1 MLPIIFDITHLSN
14 AFLEHFLQGV
24 APLRDVGILLST
36 LTQISINYNDIY
48 FRIRQ
53 GQLYIGSSTNK

>member
-24 APLRDVGILLST
+24 APLRDIGILLST
-36 LTQISINYNDIY
+36 LTQMSISITKIFIFGLDKDN
-48 FRIRQ
+48 
-53 GQLYIGSSTNK
+53 YIGSK

>member
-24 APLRDVGILLST
+24 APLRGIGILLSI
-36 LTQISINYNDIY
+36 LTQMSISITMIFIFGLDKDN
-48 FRIRQ
+48 
-53 GQLYIGSSTNK
+53 YIGSK